1 MMTEETTGLPD
12 STKEEINLTAAA
24 EEIFPAEEK
33 HFEIPQI
40 DLPAGK
46 ADLLAF
52 FEQLKNIVAQEQS
65 APLFKKIEEAMK
77 EAKNAFETLKAAER
91 SAALEKFK
99 SENEGAEEGFDFKGD
114 ALDQKIEAV
123 LGTIRQARQA
133 FFQQLEKQ
141 KDKIIT
147 EKTRLLDELRKLVD
161 ADDNSDPA
169 HVNAS
174 FKAFKKIQEEW
185 KSLGN
190 IQGPQNQSFWQSYH
204 ALVDRFYSNRS
215 IFFELLELDRKKNL
229 QAKEIIAGKLEAL
242 AAKVNGGGLQKLLKE
257 AEELFEEYKHIGP
270 AHKEANEALWQ
281 RVKDALDILFAEKR
295 QIADA
300 QKAVFEENLK
310 LKKEL
315 VDMMKHYTNFTSTSI
330 SEWNN
335 TSKAVLALQ
344 DSWGKLKGGVGREA
358 GKEVSHEFW
367 TALKLFFKRKS
378 EFFSKID
385 AERKANLAAK
395 QALVDQVTALVE
407 AGDDSAENTN
417 LVIEWQKKWKEIG
430 HVPEKQKDQ
439 IYHKFKAACDAFF
452 NMKREKSKGAKDAE
466 FEGNLTAKKAILADL
481 EAMLKD
487 PSLLA
492 SLGEKKA
499 AWDAIGFVPKKDV
512 KQIQES
518 FRNTWNA
525 LIDLARTQPKEQLAA
540 WGFELK
546 GLPTESVREE
556 RKPISADNKKKI
568 QALENEIATLTN
580 NLEFFAKSKNADK
593 LIAEVE
599 KKIEK
604 AEKELGKLKG

>member
-1 MMTEETTGLPD
+1 
-12 STKEEINLTAAA
+12 
-24 EEIFPAEEK
+24 
-33 HFEIPQI
+33 
-40 DLPAGK
+40 
-46 ADLLAF
+46 
-52 FEQLKNIVAQEQS
+52 
-65 APLFKKIEEAMK
+65 MK
-77 EAKNAFETLKAAER
+77 EAKNAFDNLKAEDR
-91 SAALEKFK
+91 KTALEKFK
-99 SENEGAEEGFDFKGD
+99 ADNDGAEEGFEFKGD
-114 ALDQKIEAV
+114 EIDQKIDAV
-123 LGTIRQARQA
+123 LSAIRQSRQT
-133 FFQQLEKQ
+133 FFQQMEKQ
-141 KDKIIT
+141 KDKII
-147 EKTRLLDELRKLVD
+147 EGKTRLLDELRKLVD
-161 ADDNSDPA
+161 ADDNSDPS

-229 QAKEIIAGKLEAL
+229 QAKEVIASKLEAL

-257 AEELFEEYKHIGP
+257 AEELFEEYKHLGP

-281 RVKDALDILFAEKR
+281 RVKKSLDVLFAEKR
-295 QIADA
+295 QIIDA

-310 LKKEL
+310 IKKEL
-315 VDMMKHYTNFTSTSI
+315 VDMMKHYTSFQSNSI

-344 DSWGKLKGGVGREA
+344 DSWGKLKGGVGKDA

-367 TALKLFFKRKS
+367 TALKLFFKNKS

-395 QALVDQVTALVE
+395 QALVDQVSAMVE
-407 AGDDSAENTN
+407 AGDDSAETTN
-417 LVIEWQKKWKEIG
+417 LVIELQKKWKDIG

-452 NMKREKSKGAKDAE
+452 NMKREKGKGAKDAE
-466 FEGNLTAKKAILADL
+466 FEGNLNAKQAILSDLRAMLSDASLLADL
-481 EAMLKD
+481 KA
-487 PSLLA
+487 
-492 SLGEKKA
+492 KKE
-499 AWDAIGFVPKKDV
+499 AWDAIGFVPKKNL
-512 KQIQES
+512 KEIQED
-518 FRNTWNA
+518 FRTVWNQ

-546 GLPTESVREE
+546 GLPTESSKED

-568 QALENEIATLTN
+568 QALENEISTLTN
-580 NLEFFAKSKNADK
+580 NLEFFAKSKNAEK

-604 AEKELGKLKG
+604 AEKELSKLKS

>member
-1 MMTEETTGLPD
+1 MMTEETTSLPEEN
-12 STKEEINLTAAA
+12 KEAIQLAA
-24 EEIFPAEEK
+24 EAEQIFPAEEK
-33 HFEIPQI
+33 TIEIPTI
-40 DLPAGK
+40 ELPAGK
-46 ADLLAF
+46 KDLLAF
-52 FEQLKNIVAQEQS
+52 FEKIKALVALEQN
-65 APLFKKIEEAMK
+65 APLFKKIEEATK
-77 EAKNAFETLKAAER
+77 DAKIAFESLKTADR
-91 SAALEKFK
+91 MAALEKFK
-99 SENEGAEEGFDFKGD
+99 SENDGTEEGFDFKGD
-114 ALDQKIEAV
+114 EIDQKIESV
-123 LGTIRQARQA
+123 VSSIKQVRQQ

-141 KDKIIT
+141 KDRII
-147 EKTRLLDELRKLVD
+147 EGKTRLLDELRKLVD

-229 QAKEIIAGKLEAL
+229 QAKEIIASKLEAL

-281 RVKDALDILFAEKR
+281 RVKSALDILFAEKR

-315 VDMMKHYTNFTSTSI
+315 VDMMKHYTNFASTSI
-330 SEWNN
+330 AEWNN

-367 TALKLFFKRKS
+367 TALKLFFKKKS
-378 EFFSKID
+378 EFFAKID

-466 FEGNLTAKKAILADL
+466 FEGNLAAKQAILADL
-481 EAMLKD
+481 KAMLAD
-487 PSLLA
+487 ASLLSELKA
-492 SLGEKKA
+492 KKE
-499 AWDAIGFVPKKDV
+499 AWDAIGFVPKKNV
-512 KQIQES
+512 KEIQEA
-518 FRNTWNA
+518 FRTVWNQV
-525 LIDLARTQPKEQLAA
+525 IDLARTQPKEQLAA

-546 GLPTESVREE
+546 GLPTESVKEE
-556 RKPISADNKKKI
+556 RKPISADNRKKI

>member
-1 MMTEETTGLPD
+1 MMTEETTSLPEEN
-12 STKEEINLTAAA
+12 KEEIQLSSEA
-24 EEIFPAEEK
+24 EQIFPAEEK
-33 HFEIPQI
+33 HFEIPTI
-40 DLPAGK
+40 ELPADK
-46 ADLLAF
+46 KDLLAF
-52 FEQLKNIVAQEQS
+52 FEKIKAIVAEQQQ
-65 APLFKKIEEAMK
+65 APLFKKIEDAMK
-77 EAKNAFETLKAAER
+77 EAKAAYESLKNADRNTALENFKAA
-91 SAALEKFK
+91 
-99 SENEGAEEGFDFKGD
+99 NEGADEGFDFKGD
-114 ALDQKIEAV
+114 EIDQKIDSV
-123 LGTIRQARQA
+123 LGAIRQARQL

-141 KDKIIT
+141 KDKII
-147 EKTRLLDELRKLVD
+147 EGKTRLLDELRKLVD
-161 ADDNSDPA
+161 ADDNSDPS

-257 AEELFEEYKHIGP
+257 AEELFEEYKHLGP

-281 RVKDALDILFAEKR
+281 RVKKSLDVLFAEKR
-295 QIADA
+295 QIIDA

-315 VDMMKHYTNFTSTSI
+315 VDMMKHYTNFNSGSI

-344 DSWGKLKGGVGREA
+344 DSWGKLKGGVGRDA
-358 GKEVSHEFW
+358 GKEISHEFW
-367 TALKLFFKRKS
+367 TSLKLFFKNKS
-378 EFFSKID
+378 EFFAKID

-407 AGDDSAENTN
+407 AGDESADNTN
-417 LVIEWQKKWKEIG
+417 LVIELQKKWKDIG

-452 NMKREKSKGAKDAE
+452 NMKREKSRGAKDAE
-466 FEGNLTAKKAILADL
+466 FESNLAAKKALLSEL

-512 KQIQES
+512 KYIQES

-546 GLPTESVREE
+546 GMPTEASKEE
-556 RKPISADNKKKI
+556 RKPISADNRKKI
-568 QALENEIATLTN
+568 QALENEIATLKN

-593 LIAEVE
+593 LITEVE

-604 AEKELGKLKG
+604 AEKELGKLKS